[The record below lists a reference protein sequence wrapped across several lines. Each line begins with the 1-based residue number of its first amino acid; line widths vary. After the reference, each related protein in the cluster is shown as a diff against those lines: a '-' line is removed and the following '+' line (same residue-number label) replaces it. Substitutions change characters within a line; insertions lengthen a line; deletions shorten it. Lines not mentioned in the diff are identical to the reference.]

1 MVRVRLDMVI
11 FPLIGTK
18 AGAMLEIS
26 SAWSC
31 VVAKFTL
38 LNKHQKQKKT
48 VLIIWFNIRK
58 RWKNQRHYQAI
69 LYGTPCRETNY
80 CYGISDPR
88 VLQTYIHPCCK
99 DEDVNPPPLYG
110 IVRHEAWTTHCARPE
125 APLPEIVNSSCLLKI
140 VICTRCNRI
149 VNNYLFNS
157 LCIIEPSES

>member
-1 MVRVRLDMVI
+1 MVI
-11 FPLIGTK
+11 FLLIGTK

-99 DEDVNPPPLYG
+99 DEDVNRARTKVSGFMLANTPYHRSSRMKVV
-110 IVRHEAWTTHCARPE
+110 VRST
-125 APLPEIVNSSCLLKI
+125 APRYSTGPK
-140 VICTRCNRI
+140 
-149 VNNYLFNS
+149 
-157 LCIIEPSES
+157 